1 MRNIFYFNIPQI
13 EVLIAVLENSQQ
25 ISSIPSQGIH

>member
-1 MRNIFYFNIPQI
+1 MKKYFIFIPQI
-13 EVLIAVLENSQQ
+13 EVLTAVLENSQQ